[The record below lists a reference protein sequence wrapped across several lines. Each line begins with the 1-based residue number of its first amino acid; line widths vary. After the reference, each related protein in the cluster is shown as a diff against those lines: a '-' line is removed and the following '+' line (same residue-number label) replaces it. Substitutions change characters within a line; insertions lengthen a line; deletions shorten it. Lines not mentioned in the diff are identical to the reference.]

1 MGTTNATVLEQASLM
16 MVAAAACTSED
27 LVLDVAELD
36 LINVLLSVHLDLLR
50 KKNGVNLALPAV

>member
-1 MGTTNATVLEQASLM
+1 MWKQAVLRALVGTTNATVLEQTSLM

-36 LINVLLSVHLDLLR
+36 LIDVLFSV
-50 KKNGVNLALPAV
+50 